1 MTTTILWNR
10 FLVNIFTTLLVVA
23 TVHESFG
30 QDSTTSQT
38 ATPPS
43 IVELLQQRRAVL
55 SELVRVQTK
64 AYHQGAIEIE
74 AVIEAREALL
84 GAELELAAD
93 HAARI
98 KLLEQS
104 VHLARDLVKMAKAK
118 HAAGRAS
125 VADVLKSRAE
135 RLGAEIALAH
145 ARQQAKQD

>member
-104 VHLARDLVKMAKAK
+104 VHLARSRQDGQSKTC
-118 HAAGRAS
+118 GRTC
-125 VADVLKSRAE
+125 VCSRCAQE
-135 RLGAEIALAH
+135 PGGAP
-145 ARQQAKQD
+145 RR